1 MLAPS
6 QVSLAELPRLHKG
19 DRPKAKFKQT
29 PEDFQVIEQLDVADD
44 GEGEHQWLWVRKTGA
59 NTNFC
64 AEKIARFAGVSERNV
79 SYSGLKDRQAVTWQW
94 FSIQLPGKETLNW
107 NELSDEEMSVE
118 RVIRRTKKL
127 KTGFH
132 RANRFV
138 IRLANVSSREAL
150 EKLWQ
155 GVSERG
161 VINYFG
167 EQRFGRSGDNV
178 AQAERSLMASRP
190 PRISRTKRSLY
201 LSALRSYLFNE
212 IVAERIRDFGIEGHL
227 EGDCVMLEGSQSVFT
242 VEQWDDELKQRLANN
257 NIYLTAPLAGSTT
270 KPLVKGEAE
279 AFEQRFLQAFDSWLQ
294 ALKKL
299 RVEAARRAILLR
311 IENPEMSW
319 QGKDAEL
326 RFTLP
331 SGAYATAVLNE
342 IVDLSGESR

>member
-1 MLAPS
+1 
-6 QVSLAELPRLHKG
+6 
-19 DRPKAKFKQT
+19 
-29 PEDFQVIEQLDVADD
+29 
-44 GEGEHQWLWVRKTGA
+44 
-59 NTNFC
+59 
-64 AEKIARFAGVSERNV
+64 
-79 SYSGLKDRQAVTWQW
+79 
-94 FSIQLPGKETLNW
+94 
-107 NELSDEEMSVE
+107 
-118 RVIRRTKKL
+118 
-127 KTGFH
+127 
-132 RANRFV
+132 
-138 IRLANVSSREAL
+138 
-150 EKLWQ
+150 
-155 GVSERG
+155 
-161 VINYFG
+161 
-167 EQRFGRSGDNV
+167 
-178 AQAERSLMASRP
+178 
-190 PRISRTKRSLY
+190 
-201 LSALRSYLFNE
+201 
-212 IVAERIRDFGIEGHL
+212 VAERIRDFGIEGHL